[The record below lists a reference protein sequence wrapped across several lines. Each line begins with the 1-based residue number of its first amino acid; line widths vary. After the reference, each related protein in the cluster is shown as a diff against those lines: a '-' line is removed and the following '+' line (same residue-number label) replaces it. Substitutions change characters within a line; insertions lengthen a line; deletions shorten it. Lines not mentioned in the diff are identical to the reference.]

1 MSVWDT
7 FSASLHM
14 VQEKLE
20 QVLEDTPTEQEEEE
34 VGMGKVGLRDGV
46 CVESVC
52 GECVCVY
59 MCMYALRRR
68 RRQWERG
75 RLDWGMECVCV
86 CVWRVC
92 VYMCMH

>member
-1 MSVWDT
+1 MWDT

-34 VGMGKVGLRDGV
+34 VGKGKVGLGDG
-46 CVESVC
+46 
-52 GECVCVY
+52 
-59 MCMYALRRR
+59 
-68 RRQWERG
+68 
-75 RLDWGMECVCV
+75 VCV

>member
-34 VGMGKVGLRDGV
+34 VGKGKVGLWNGV
-46 CVESVC
+46 CV
-52 GECVCVY
+52 CVCV
-59 MCMYALRRR
+59 
-68 RRQWERG
+68 
-75 RLDWGMECVCV
+75 CVW

>member
-34 VGMGKVGLRDGV
+34 VGKGKVGLRDGV
-46 CVESVC
+46 CVCGCVESVC
-52 GECVCVY
+52 VH
-59 MCMYALRRR
+59 MYALR

-75 RLDWGMECVCV
+75 RWDCGTECVCV
-86 CVWRVC
+86 RRVC